1 MHLLPQVVLSPE
13 NSTTDNTA
21 MEKRLMKCTK
31 EKDKA
36 LKDAFYYRTLVEK
49 LETDI
54 KEMKTTMHYRVAAVR
69 DFWRNSVLE
78 GRSRSGAILK
88 QALTHHKN

>member
-1 MHLLPQVVLSPE
+1 MHHLPQVVLSPE

-21 MEKRLMKCTK
+21 MEKRVMKCTK

-36 LKDAFYYRTLVEK
+36 LKDAFYYRTLVEE

-54 KEMKTTMHYRVAAVR
+54 KEMKTTMHYRVTAVR

-78 GRSRSGAILK
+78 GRSKSGAILK

>member
-1 MHLLPQVVLSPE
+1 
-13 NSTTDNTA
+13 
-21 MEKRLMKCTK
+21 MKCTK

-54 KEMKTTMHYRVAAVR
+54 KEMKTTMPMHYRVAA
-69 DFWRNSVLE
+69 N
-78 GRSRSGAILK
+78 
-88 QALTHHKN
+88 T

>member
-1 MHLLPQVVLSPE
+1 MHLLPQVVFPVE
-13 NSTTDNTA
+13 NTTENIA
-21 MEKRLMKCTK
+21 VEKRLIIRTK
-31 EKDKA
+31 ERDKA
-36 LKDAFYYRTLVEK
+36 LRDTLHYRTLVEK

-54 KEMKTTMHYRVAAVR
+54 KELKTNMHHRVSTVR

-88 QALTHHKN
+88 QALTQHKD